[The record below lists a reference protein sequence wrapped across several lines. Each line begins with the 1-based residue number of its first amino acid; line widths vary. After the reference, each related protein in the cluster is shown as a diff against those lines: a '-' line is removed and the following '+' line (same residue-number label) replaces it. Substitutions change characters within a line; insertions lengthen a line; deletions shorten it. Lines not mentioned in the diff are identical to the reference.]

1 MTYTFVFQKTCG
13 IIALLDE
20 AWYVIR
26 DKTVMQLLLLPSIS
40 FMKQLIYLVITIT
53 FFNVL
58 YLFSFSMYCS

>member
-1 MTYTFVFQKTCG
+1 MTCTFVFQKIGG

-40 FMKQLIYLVITIT
+40 FSYETINLFGHCNY
-53 FFNVL
+53 FF
-58 YLFSFSMYCS
+58 